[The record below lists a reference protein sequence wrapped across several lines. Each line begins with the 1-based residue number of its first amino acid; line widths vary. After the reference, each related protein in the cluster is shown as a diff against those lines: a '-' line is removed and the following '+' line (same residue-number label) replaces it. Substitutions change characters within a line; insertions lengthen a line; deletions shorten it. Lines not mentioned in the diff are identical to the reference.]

1 VIYREPAIFH
11 HVNTIL
17 LNNCLLYTKIKV
29 KFIFMN
35 FVVFVDGQ
43 IDIKIKKVQSDKDIK
58 FKYV

>member
-1 VIYREPAIFH
+1 
-11 HVNTIL
+11 
-17 LNNCLLYTKIKV
+17 
-29 KFIFMN
+29 MN